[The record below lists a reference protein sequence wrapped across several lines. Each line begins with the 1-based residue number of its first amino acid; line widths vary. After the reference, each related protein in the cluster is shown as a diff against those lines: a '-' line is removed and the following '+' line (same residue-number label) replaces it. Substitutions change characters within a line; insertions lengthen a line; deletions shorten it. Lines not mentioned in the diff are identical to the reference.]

1 MAKSETVPNPDK
13 PGKNMK
19 VKVERTGEEALSY
32 FHDTY
37 RIDQMSDHKPLWVE
51 LKVDFSDQYIENLRQ
66 EVSK

>member
-1 MAKSETVPNPDK
+1 MT
-13 PGKNMK
+13 
-19 VKVERTGEEALSY
+19 Y

-51 LKVDFSDQYIENLRQ
+51 LKVDFSDQYIEKLRQ